1 MVAGKLLLIIAPNPM
16 FAFCFFF
23 RGKSIVLINSVYFYF
38 HLRQDEECGIV
49 LGNYVLTALSGIYIS
64 LLLLHHVVEGF
75 IHLGK
80 ALGEGIVLFH
90 GLEELAHLPLFHHLH
105 NTGMLGGSPI
115 GTEKHLTCF
124 VLLVL
129 IQKFSSFSDK
139 FLG

>member
-23 RGKSIVLINSVYFYF
+23 RGESVVLINSVYFYF
-38 HLRQDEECGIV
+38 QLRQDEEGGIV
-49 LGNYVLTALSGIYIS
+49 LGNYVLAALSGIDIS
-64 LLLLHHVVEGF
+64 FLLLHHVVEGV

-80 ALGEGIVLFH
+80 TLGEGIVLFH
-90 GLEELAHLPLFHHLH
+90 GLEELAHPALFQRLQ
-105 NTGMLGGSPI
+105 NTGMLGSGPI
-115 GTEKHLTCF
+115 GPEKRLTCF

-129 IQKFSSFSDK
+129 IQKFSSLSDK